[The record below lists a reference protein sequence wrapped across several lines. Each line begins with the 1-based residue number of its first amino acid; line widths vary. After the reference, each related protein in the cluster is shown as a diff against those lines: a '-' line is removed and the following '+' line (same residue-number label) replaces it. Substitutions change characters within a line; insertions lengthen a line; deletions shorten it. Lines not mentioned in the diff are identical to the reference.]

1 MLSHLHR
8 FHGHGSL
15 RYLYRNGQSA
25 SNKLFSIK
33 YNLNPNRVHPRFA
46 VIVSKKIFKSAV
58 KRNRVRRRIY
68 EIIRHHLEEI
78 EKPYDVALTVFSG
91 ELLTMPI
98 KELEKELVTLL
109 AKESLLG

>member
-15 RYLYRNGQSA
+15 RYLYRNGQGS
-25 SNKLFSIK
+25 SNKLFSVK
-33 YNLNPNRVHPRFA
+33 HNLNSTRVHPRFA

-58 KRNRVRRRIY
+58 KRNRVRRRLY
-68 EIIRHHLEEI
+68 EIIRRHLGEI
-78 EKPYDVALTVFSG
+78 EKPYDVAITVFSG
-91 ELLTMPI
+91 ELLVMPAD
-98 KELEKELVTLL
+98 ELEKELMALL

>member
-15 RYLYRNGQSA
+15 RYLYRHGSGA

-33 YNLNPNRVHPRFA
+33 YNQNPNRVHSRFA
-46 VIVSKKIFKSAV
+46 IVVSKKVFKSAV

-68 EIIRHHLEEI
+68 EVIRRHLDTI
-78 EKPYDVALTVFSG
+78 DSPYDIAITVFSG
-91 ELLTMPI
+91 ELLLMPSP
-98 KELEKELVTLL
+98 ELEKQVMDIL
-109 AKESLLG
+109 AKAGLLR